1 MNPSSGDGKRDLSES
16 KRWLARARAVVPGA
30 AQTFSKGPT
39 VFVQGVAP
47 NFLSRAEG
55 AYAWD
60 VDGNRYIDYI
70 MGLGPVILGHG
81 YAAVND
87 AVRAQLDVGASFSLP
102 HPIEVQVSELL
113 LEFVTWAQMV
123 RFAKN
128 GSDAT
133 SGAVR
138 LARAFTS
145 RDVVA
150 CCGYHGWQDWFIGST
165 SRSRGVPAAV
175 RELTVPVPYNDL
187 DALRKVFESH
197 RDRVACVIME
207 PVAFIEPKGGFLAGV
222 KELCRENGSL
232 LIFDEVVDVF
242 RIALGGAH
250 SFFNVEP
257 DLACFGKA
265 IANGFPLSAIVG
277 RRDVMKLFEEVFF
290 SFTFGGE
297 AVSLAACR
305 ATLRELRDRDVPR
318 HLWRIGERLK
328 SQTNRLIEHAG
339 LDQCVSCI
347 GLAPWTTLAFRDQGG
362 QSALLIKSLF
372 QQEALKRGILTHGNH
387 MLSLSHD
394 DAVVDET
401 LAAYGEVFTLLA
413 AAVRNGEV
421 ERRLEGPQIQAVFRQ
436 G

>member
-1 MNPSSGDGKRDLSES
+1 MIPSPGDRERDLSES

-39 VFVQGVAP
+39 VFVQGAAP
-47 NFLSRAEG
+47 NFLARAQG

-81 YAAVND
+81 YPAVND

-102 HPIEVQVSELL
+102 HPIEVEVSELL
-113 LEFVTWAQMV
+113 LEFVPWAQMV

-165 SRSRGVPAAV
+165 SRSRGVPEAV
-175 RELTVPVPYNDL
+175 SALTVPFPYNDL
-187 DALRKVFESH
+187 DALAAVFEA
-197 RDRVACVIME
+197 RREKVACVIME
-207 PVAFIEPKGGFLAGV
+207 PVAFTEPRPGFLEGV
-222 KELCRENGSL
+222 KELCRANGSL
-232 LIFDEVVDVF
+232 LIFDEVVAGF
-242 RIALGGAH
+242 RMNLGGAH
-250 SFFNVEP
+250 ARFGVEP

-265 IANGFPLSAIVG
+265 IANGFPLAAIVG
-277 RRDVMKLFEEVFF
+277 RRDVMTLFEEVFF

-305 ATLRELRDRDVPR
+305 ATLRELRDRDVPG
-318 HLWRIGERLK
+318 HLWHVGEQLK
-328 SQTNRLIEHAG
+328 DRTNRLIERAE
-339 LDQCVSCI
+339 LSSCVSCV
-347 GLAPWTTLAFRDQGG
+347 GFAPWTTLSFRDQNGRA
-362 QSALLIKSLF
+362 ALLIKSLF
-372 QQEALKRGILTHGNH
+372 QQEVLKRGILTHGNH

-394 DAVVDET
+394 EAIVDNT
-401 LAAYGEVFTLLA
+401 MAAYEPAFTVLA
-413 AAVRNGEV
+413 AAIRDGQV
-421 ERRLEGPQIQAVFRQ
+421 ERRLEGPPVQAVFRQ
-436 G
+436 A

>member
-1 MNPSSGDGKRDLSES
+1 MNPSPGDSERDLSQS

-39 VFVQGVAP
+39 VFVQGAAP
-47 NFLSRAEG
+47 NFLARAQG

-81 YAAVND
+81 YPAVND
-87 AVRAQLDVGASFSLP
+87 AVRSQLDVGASFSLP
-102 HPIEVQVSELL
+102 HPIEVEVSELL
-113 LEFVTWAQMV
+113 LEFVPWAQMV

-138 LARAFTS
+138 LARAFTG

-165 SRSRGVPAAV
+165 SRSRGVPEAV
-175 RELTVPVPYNDL
+175 SALTMPFRYNDL
-187 DALRKVFESH
+187 DALAAVFEAH
-197 RDRVACVIME
+197 GERVACVIME
-207 PVAFIEPKGGFLAGV
+207 PVAFTAPKPGFLEGV
-222 KELCRENGSL
+222 KELCRANSSL
-232 LIFDEVVDVF
+232 LIFDEVVVGF
-242 RIALGGAH
+242 RMALGGAH
-250 SFFNVEP
+250 ARFGVEP

-265 IANGFPLSAIVG
+265 IANGFPLAAIVG
-277 RRDVMKLFEEVFF
+277 RRDVMKLFEDVFF

-305 ATLRELRDRDVPR
+305 ATLRELRERDVLA
-318 HLWRIGERLK
+318 HLWRIGEQLK
-328 SQTNRLIEHAG
+328 QRTNRLIEQTRLAS
-339 LDQCVSCI
+339 CVSCV
-347 GLAPWTTLAFRDQGG
+347 GFAPWTTLSFRDHNG
-362 QSALLIKSLF
+362 QSSLLIRSLF
-372 QQEALKRGILTHGNH
+372 QQEVLKRGVLTHGNH

-394 DAVVDET
+394 ETIVDET
-401 LAAYGEVFTLLA
+401 LHAYEPAFTVLA
-413 AAVRNGEV
+413 DALRNREV
-421 ERRLEGPQIQAVFRQ
+421 EGRLEGPPVQAVFRQ
-436 G
+436 A